1 MNPDPALKLF
11 WYRSRMLMPNEFL
24 GSLSFADMIKKVSLN
39 RNMKKFTF
47 VTNGKK
53 IKVVF
58 HVNFLNAHSLKSGN
72 QNVQ

>member
-1 MNPDPALKLF
+1 
-11 WYRSRMLMPNEFL
+11 MPNEFL

-39 RNMKKFTF
+39 RDKRKFIFITEE
-47 VTNGKK
+47 KK

-58 HVNFLNAHSLKSGN
+58 DVNFINAHSLKSGN